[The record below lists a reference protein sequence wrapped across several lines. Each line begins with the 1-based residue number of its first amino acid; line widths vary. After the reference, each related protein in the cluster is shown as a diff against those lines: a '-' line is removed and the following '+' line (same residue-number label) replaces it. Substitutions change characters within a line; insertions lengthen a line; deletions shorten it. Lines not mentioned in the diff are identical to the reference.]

1 VHGRV
6 ALEVVPLVAR
16 PEQAQ
21 RLPGGPAEAGIGRQR
36 HGHVNVEDP
45 LAEALERRVGHPV
58 EREREPHEQEA
69 RSATRERD
77 RAAIP

>member
-1 VHGRV
+1 
-6 ALEVVPLVAR
+6 
-16 PEQAQ
+16 
-21 RLPGGPAEAGIGRQR
+21 
-36 HGHVNVEDP
+36 VNVEDP